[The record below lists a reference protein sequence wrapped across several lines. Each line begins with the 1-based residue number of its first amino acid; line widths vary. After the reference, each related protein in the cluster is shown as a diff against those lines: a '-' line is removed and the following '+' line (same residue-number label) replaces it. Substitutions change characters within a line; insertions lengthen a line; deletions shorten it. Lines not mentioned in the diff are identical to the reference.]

1 MKPPITFRQTPPC
14 PNLSPNQ
21 KPTVGAGLGTK
32 LMASPITFLQNPP
45 CPNFDI
51 FFCAIAVENK
61 VGLVV
66 QFGINRLPFG
76 GGMGGFCF
84 SVIGGEGRFRCS
96 VIGGEGGF
104 CFSVIGGYL
113 N

>member
-1 MKPPITFRQTPPC
+1 ME
-14 PNLSPNQ
+14 
-21 KPTVGAGLGTK
+21 
-32 LMASPITFLQNPP
+32 SPITFLQNPP

-76 GGMGGFCF
+76 GGMGRF
-84 SVIGGEGRFRCS
+84 SCS